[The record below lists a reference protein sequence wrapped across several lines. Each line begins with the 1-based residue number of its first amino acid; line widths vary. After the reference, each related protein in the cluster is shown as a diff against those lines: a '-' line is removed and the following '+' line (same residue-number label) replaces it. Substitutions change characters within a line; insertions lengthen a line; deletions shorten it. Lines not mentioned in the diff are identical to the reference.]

1 MNTRTKLF
9 PQLSKLQ
16 GKLQLAI
23 SQISSQ
29 TERFQLD
36 VVGEEKDRQEL
47 LYYQES
53 TSEDEQIEDDLIPSH
68 CEELEADEFL
78 FSDEEDESIQD
89 ETGINT

>member
-1 MNTRTKLF
+1 MNARTKLF

-29 TERFQLD
+29 TDRFQLD
-36 VVGEEKDRQEL
+36 GNGDEKDRQEL

-53 TSEDEQIEDDLIPSH
+53 TSEDDQIEDDLIPSH
-68 CEELEADEFL
+68 GEELEADEFL
-78 FSDEEDESIQD
+78 FSDEEEDSTQEES
-89 ETGINT
+89 GINQ